1 VISNV
6 QPFTLVKSEAF
17 KNFVSTL
24 NCNFNI
30 PTVNTVKEMISVA
43 SSNVSAKLK
52 QKLLDSCEFC
62 CLTTD
67 FWTSGDGKG
76 YIGITC
82 SWLEDFEIVEVL
94 LNLSYVPYP
103 HTGLKIKELLI
114 NQIAKWDLEKKVV
127 GITTDNGS
135 NMVSSI
141 KLLNETLN
149 VERIACA
156 AHTIQLSVKKALEI
170 NNEIKALV
178 LRARRL
184 ILFFKTPKQWERLE
198 NTQKKLNY
206 TQILKPTLD
215 VKTRWNSTYMAWNRL
230 IYLKH
235 AILDLIKDMQI
246 DNDRDIK
253 YDFKRLKKTLLSNDE
268 WLLIEELLLI
278 LKDFNDITSTLSGN
292 SYVTLSL
299 VYPIMSHLINKIELQ
314 LHEEDT
320 EIFDEFVPPPNI
332 DEIILDLSNDDEI
345 EDSNIDEDTEEIDDI
360 FMQADEDEEGEIE
373 ILEEENGEK
382 LKKKIKISK
391 PIRTHGL
398 KNKML
403 NALYNS
409 LIKYWTIITPQI
421 GLLASV
427 LDPRFKSL
435 KFASSHREIT
445 CKVLSEELDSIK
457 EKNPENRRR
466 PTVVIQKTS
475 QNTIFD
481 ELLGSTQIIND
492 NELEKYLNITNVAG
506 NIDPLIWWKEKKN
519 DFPNLAILASKY
531 LCLSATSVP
540 SERLFSDVG
549 NHITNKR
556 NRLSSKIVSD
566 ILFLKRNMKLFP
578 IFD

>member
-1 VISNV
+1 MV
-6 QPFTLVKSEAF
+6 
-17 KNFVSTL
+17 
-24 NCNFNI
+24 
-30 PTVNTVKEMISVA
+30 
-43 SSNVSAKLK
+43 
-52 QKLLDSCEFC
+52 
-62 CLTTD
+62 
-67 FWTSGDGKG
+67 
-76 YIGITC
+76 
-82 SWLEDFEIVEVL
+82 EDFELVEVL

-114 NQIAKWDLEKKVV
+114 NQIAKWELENKVV

-141 KLLNETLN
+141 KLLSESLN

-198 NTQKKLNY
+198 NIQKKLNY
-206 TQILKPTLD
+206 TQILKPILD

-230 IYLKH
+230 IYLKN
-235 AILDLIKDMQI
+235 AILDLIKDMEI
-246 DNDRDIK
+246 DNDRDVK
-253 YDFKRLKKTLLSNDE
+253 YDFKRLKKILLSNDE
-268 WLLIEELLLI
+268 WSLIEELLLI

-292 SYVTLSL
+292 SYATLSL

-314 LHEEDT
+314 LQLHEED
-320 EIFDEFVPPPNI
+320 EDYIELLDEFVSSPNSN
-332 DEIILDLSNDDEI
+332 EIILDFSNDYGI
-345 EDSNIDEDTEEIDDI
+345 EDSNIDEVTEEIDDL
-360 FMQADEDEEGEIE
+360 FMHADENEEGEIE
-373 ILEEENGEK
+373 ILEEENGER

-391 PIRTHGL
+391 PIRTYGL

-409 LIKYWTIITPQI
+409 LIKYWSVVTPQI
-421 GLLASV
+421 GLLSSV

-435 KFASSHREIT
+435 KFALNHREIT
-445 CKVLSEELDSIK
+445 CKILSEELGLMK
-457 EKNPENRRR
+457 EKSSEHLKRS
-466 PTVVIQKTS
+466 TVVIQKTS
-475 QNTIFD
+475 HNTIFD
-481 ELLGSTQIIND
+481 ELLDSTQAMND
-492 NELEKYLNITNVAG
+492 NELERYLNIINVAG
-506 NIDPLIWWKEKKN
+506 NIDPLVWWKERKN
-519 DFPNLAILASKY
+519 DLPNLAILASKY

-556 NRLSSKIVSD
+556 NRLSSKTVSD
-566 ILFLKRNMKLFP
+566 ILF
-578 IFD
+578 